1 MIVKVKAEQDAT
13 NTTNTTNTTNA
24 TNATNGTRDKEE
36 NRGIRASTAGNKTMC
51 YQSDKENHS
60 GG

>member
-1 MIVKVKAEQDAT
+1 MIVKVKAEQDA
-13 NTTNTTNTTNA
+13 TNTTNA

-36 NRGIRASTAGNKTMC
+36 SRGIRASTAGNKTMW

-60 GG
+60 GAQSQTG